1 MVSAAQPPP
10 HPGLV
15 VHDLHLRYGDTRAL
29 DGVSLGVAPGEIVAV
44 VGPSGCG
51 KSSLLRA
58 IAGLEPPDRGSVAW
72 DGVDL
77 AAVPP
82 HRRGFGL
89 MFQDHALFPHRRVAE
104 NVEFGLRMQRLPST
118 ARRSRVEAVLRLVG
132 LEGFEDRSVDTLSG
146 GEAQR
151 VALARALAPAPRL
164 LMLDEPLGSLDRA
177 LRDRLAEQL
186 RAVLLELGQAAIHV
200 THDQDEAYAV
210 ADRIVVMRAGR
221 VVRDGAPAEVWR
233 DPGDRFVAAFLG
245 HPNIVDARDAA
256 WLGVGDGR
264 HAVVVRDA
272 AVRIDDAG
280 IHHAQVVEVA
290 FRGSTSRVTLRLTA
304 GDHPIALVYHDP
316 DPAPVGQQVRVTIDP
331 AHVAVLDDAVLEEA
345 QPASGASAADRSST
359 SDGGSGA
366 SR

>member
-1 MVSAAQPPP
+1 MLTVDN
-10 HPGLV
+10 LV
-15 VHDLHLRYGDTRAL
+15 VRYDGHVAVDHVDLAA
-29 DGVSLGVAPGEIVAV
+29 APGEV
-44 VGPSGCG
+44 VCVLGPSGGG

-58 IAGLEPPDRGSVAW
+58 IAGLEPPAGGSVAW
-72 DGVDL
+72 EGVDL
-77 AAVPP
+77 ASTPP
-82 HRRGFGL
+82 HRRRFGL
-89 MFQDHALFPHRRVAE
+89 MFQDHALFPHRSVAE
-104 NVEFGLRMQRLPST
+104 NVEFGLRMQRLPPA
-118 ARRSRVEAVLRLVG
+118 ARRSRVESVLRLVG
-132 LEGFEDRSVDTLSG
+132 LDAFGDRAVETLSG

-186 RAVLLELGQAAIHV
+186 RAVLRELGQAAIHV

-233 DPGDRFVAAFLG
+233 DPGDRFVAEFLG
-245 HPNIVDARDAA
+245 HPNIVEAGDAA
-256 WLGVGDGR
+256 RLGIGDG
-264 HAVVVRDA
+264 HHLVVVRDA
-272 AVRIDDAG
+272 AVRLDAAG

-304 GDHPIALVYHDP
+304 GEHPVALVYHDP
-316 DPAPVGQQVRVTIDP
+316 DPAPVGEHVRVTIDP
-331 AHVAVLDDAVLEEA
+331 AHVAVLDDGA

>member
-1 MVSAAQPPP
+1 MVSPAADGRD
-10 HPGLV
+10 PGLAAR
-15 VHDLHLRYGDTRAL
+15 DLHLRYGETRAL
-29 DGVSLGVAPGEIVAV
+29 AGVSLRVAPGEIVAV

-58 IAGLEPPDRGSVAW
+58 IAGLEPPDQGTVSW
-72 DGVDL
+72 DGLDL
-77 AAVPP
+77 ASVPP

-89 MFQDHALFPHRRVAE
+89 MFQDHALFPHRSVAE
-104 NVEFGLRMQRLPST
+104 NVEFGLRMQRLPPA
-118 ARRSRVEAVLRLVG
+118 ARRTRVESVLRLVG
-132 LEGFEDRSVDTLSG
+132 LDAFGDRAVETLSG

-186 RAVLLELGQAAIHV
+186 RAVLRELGQAAIHV

-233 DPGDRFVAAFLG
+233 DPGDRFVAEFLG
-245 HPNIVDARDAA
+245 HPNIVEAGDAA
-256 WLGVGDGR
+256 RLGIGDG
-264 HAVVVRDA
+264 HHPVVVRDA
-272 AVRIDDAG
+272 AVRLDAAG

-304 GDHPIALVYHDP
+304 GEHPVALVYHDP
-316 DPAPVGQQVRVTIDP
+316 DPAPVGEHVRVTIDP
-331 AHVAVLDDAVLEEA
+331 AHVAVLDDGA

>member
-1 MVSAAQPPP
+1 MVSEPLLDGDA
-10 HPGLV
+10 GLDV
-15 VHDLHLRYGDTRAL
+15 RGLHLRYGETRAL
-29 DGVSLGVAPGEIVAV
+29 DGVSIRVAPGEIVAV

-51 KSSLLRA
+51 KSSLLRT
-58 IAGLEPPDRGSVAW
+58 IAGLEPPDRGTVAW

-77 AAVPP
+77 ASVPP

-104 NVEFGLRMQRLPST
+104 NVEFGLRMQGLVPA
-118 ARRSRVEAVLRLVG
+118 ARRTRVDAVLRLVG
-132 LEGFEDRSVDTLSG
+132 LEGFDDRAVDTLSG

-186 RAVLLELGQAAIHV
+186 RSVLSELGQAAIHV

-221 VVRDGAPAEVWR
+221 VVRDGVPAEVWR
-233 DPGDRFVAAFLG
+233 DPGDRFVADFLG
-245 HPNIVDARDAA
+245 HPNVLDAGEAA
-256 WLGVGDGR
+256 RLGLGDG
-264 HAVVVRDA
+264 HHPVVVRDA
-272 AVRIDDAG
+272 AVRLDAAG
-280 IHHAQVVEVA
+280 IHHAQVVDVA
-290 FRGSTSRVTLRLTA
+290 FRGSTSRVTLHLTA
-304 GDHPIALVYHDP
+304 GGRPIALVYHDP
-316 DPAPVGQQVRVTIDP
+316 DPAPVGQSVRVTIDP
-331 AHVAVLDDAVLEEA
+331 AHVAVLRDEP
-345 QPASGASAADRSST
+345 QRSGDSAADRSAT